1 MAPPPKTAPQKV
13 DLAAMTIPRWVKPS
27 ANCWVEIFDESDAIV
42 VSYAQAMVNEVDP
55 TTKKVSL
62 FYEKGHQGPPDILV
76 TGILERAE
84 EPQLNDDLVDIDILN
99 DAELLRSL
107 ETRFKKD
114 EIYCFCGPSLLST
127 NPYKPIENPYE
138 DNDNTLF
145 KRFALNGG
153 KSISKPHINNLA
165 AMAFRELIEI
175 NGSKDQAI
183 CISGESGAG
192 KSYSTK
198 LCLAFITQIFSDKIN
213 KDEVSIEKKIL
224 SCNPIMECF
233 GNAKTIRNDD
243 SSRFGKYFILFV
255 DLETKQIKGSK
266 IENYLLEKSRV
277 ISQAETERNYHIF
290 YALLKAMPA
299 EEQIKFLLS
308 DDGPANMAEFDFL
321 NKSKCYHV
329 AEIDDHKNYQSVINS
344 LNNLNFDKEEQEG
357 IWKSLSVILNIANV
371 KVDSSEYVELEK
383 ACTLKDSKYL
393 NRVLKLL
400 NIDKIT
406 LVKGLCYKK
415 TGEYDTVITPMQC
428 EGIKDALAKDMFN
441 SLFNWIVLKLNVKLL
456 PSNANKL
463 PSIGLLD
470 IFGFEDFKM
479 NSMEQLCINYTNEK
493 LQKLYIFCVFIAE
506 KKIFE
511 EENLGEHSD
520 KIKTNENVDVL
531 RLFESISTPSGLFQ
545 LIDSCCTMYKE
556 NQKAEDKL
564 INDLHQIHKTNVI
577 MSFDKMKR
585 NIFSIKHTAKK
596 VVYVA
601 DNFPEKNR
609 DELPKNLYETMSKGD
624 KVIHRIFR
632 QKLTDEE
639 VMEAAKT
646 EKDLKV
652 KKTLVAKFRSD
663 MQGLMSKLEASGCH
677 FIRCLKPNEDKAM
690 NVWDGRLFLTQIK
703 YMGILDS
710 IKVRRESYP
719 LRKSYKEFYGKYQD
733 LDTISSDR
741 NTSFLTLSKR
751 SSVDWKALCTNIV
764 KSVESKTPPQ
774 QVLFGKTRVFMN
786 LVYANRLEELLEDIQ
801 KNQRV
806 GLNKIVKAF
815 QVYNFMSQWNRHRK
829 TCIKVIGMTK
839 NLLAMWNSKIE
850 QIKFRKTLEVIV
862 RAQDKFRIRR
872 YKRNLRLQ
880 AYSTQ
885 VIGRSFQLYNIRQAL
900 MNAKKKIAI
909 LSSAVMKMRFR
920 LFMVRIK
927 MNKAIVDSIFELA
940 WKQVKNRLA
949 LKSCQNI
956 QRIFRG
962 HLTRIIRIEDVK
974 KLSSI
979 HESIVTA
986 RAGRT
991 MVRITKGF
999 LVRARLNRMHRA
1011 AGFIQGNLRMRMLVK
1026 YLSLMK
1032 ESAVKIQK
1040 LAKKYLL
1047 RKRAVNIHM
1056 ARFMRRNKEFIPQIK
1071 NIEHD
1076 VIFRQEESFYDLK
1089 NLENYTKVKFFE
1101 DSKDFREFIPRIDSF
1116 IPPSP
1121 SIDLNPKMRLFSV
1134 LIDFD
1139 CYVDTSDIYKRSW
1152 AVDFLNYMN
1161 ILKQKNSRLLHL
1173 ELGETFTLAVDD
1185 DLKIYS
1191 WGMNDTYQLGRVT
1204 KVDKP
1209 ESYFPAANKV
1219 TSSLF
1224 PRVISCGDSH
1234 SLMVDYSNNLYVWG
1248 DNSSGQFGLGHP
1260 REVQS
1265 VVHMKSFGQKTHMIA
1280 TKGTQSFLV
1289 TQDGKIFKWPNLD
1302 DPLRIYV
1309 PIPVAISERMIK
1321 FSSVACGRGF
1331 AMALTINGLIFGTG
1345 SNKFGQL
1352 GLGDTFPR
1360 SEFTA
1365 VDTLRS
1371 YGEKISEVSCG
1382 AAHVIC
1388 KTNTDKVFAW
1398 GMGNRGQLGYGEA
1411 RHAALPVYVKINE
1424 LSSLSKARSVQ
1435 AGTFSSYILLDNKK
1449 VYHAGLI
1456 SKSEQTNLIFK
1467 AIDVEAKVLRSKYG
1481 QDLIP
1486 LRLYTKWSK
1495 SICLTYL
1502 VVADFRKVKV
1512 TTGIRDKIADQ
1523 VNSKWE
1529 EVYSQMLPPF
1539 TEAIYKNICPK
1550 YIRKIN
1556 KVQDK
1561 TILAEPI
1568 DKGYSQDSKF
1578 IKQGGDE
1585 SSVIK
1590 PRTIPKSELKENKTM
1605 KTSMVPSF
1613 ANTTKLQDPKVN
1625 KSYTN
1630 LHNIRQRLEKLLQL
1644 NESEWT
1650 ADDRKLIASLNKM

>member
-13 DLAAMTIPRWVKPS
+13 DLSTISIPRWVKPS
-27 ANCWVEIFDESDAIV
+27 ANCWVEIFDEVESTV
-42 VSYAQAMVNEVDP
+42 VAYAMAMVNEVNT

-62 FYEKGHQGPPDILV
+62 FYEKGHQGPTEVMV
-76 TGILERAE
+76 TEILERAS
-84 EPQLNDDLVDIDILN
+84 EPQMNEDLVDIDILN

-107 ETRFKKD
+107 ETRFKND
-114 EIYCFCGPSLLST
+114 LIYCFCGPSLLST
-127 NPYKPIENPYE
+127 NPYKPIDNPYE
-138 DNDNTLF
+138 ENDNALF
-145 KRFALNGG
+145 KRYALHGG
-153 KSISKPHINNLA
+153 KKSPKPHINNLA
-165 AMAFRELIEI
+165 AMVFRELVET

-192 KSYSTK
+192 KSFSTR
-198 LCLAFITQIFSDKIN
+198 LCLSFITHLFSEKAN
-213 KDEVSIEKKIL
+213 KNEVTIEDKIL

-233 GNAKTIRNDD
+233 GNAKTIRNND

-255 DLETKQIKGSK
+255 DLAAKQIKGSK

-277 ISQAETERNYHIF
+277 ISQAENERNYHIF
-290 YALLKAMPA
+290 YAMLKTMP
-299 EEQIKFLLS
+299 EDEQVKYLLS
-308 DDGPANMAEFDFL
+308 DGGKANMAEFDFL
-321 NKSKCYHV
+321 NKSKCY
-329 AEIDDHKNYQSVINS
+329 EIEEIEDDVNYRKVVES

-357 IWKSLSVILNIANV
+357 IWKTLSVILNIANV
-371 KVDSSEYVELEK
+371 TLDSSEYVELEK
-383 ACTLKDSKYL
+383 ACSLKDSKYL
-393 NRVLKLL
+393 TRVLKLL
-400 NIDKIT
+400 DMDKNT

-415 TGEYDTVITPMQC
+415 SGEYDTVITPMQC
-428 EGIKDALAKDMFN
+428 EGIKDALAKDLFN

-456 PSNANKL
+456 PKDADKL

-493 LQKLYIFCVFIAE
+493 LQKLYIFCVFTAE

-520 KIKTNENVDVL
+520 KIKTNDNVEVL
-531 RLFESISTPSGLFQ
+531 KLFESISAPNGIFQ
-545 LIDSCCTMYKE
+545 LVDSCCNMYKD

-564 INDLHQIHKTNVI
+564 INDLHQIHKTNSIV
-577 MSFDKMKR
+577 SFDKMKR
-585 NIFSIKHTAKK
+585 NLFSIRHTAKK
-596 VVYVA
+596 VIYVA

-609 DELPKNLYETMSKGD
+609 DELPKNLYEAMSKGD
-624 KVIHRIFR
+624 KVIYRIFR
-632 QKLTDEE
+632 QKLSDEE
-639 VMEAAKT
+639 VLEAAKR
-646 EKDLKV
+646 EKDLIV

-663 MQGLMSKLEASGCH
+663 MQGLMSKLEASGCN
-677 FIRCLKPNEDKAM
+677 FIRCLKPNEDKLRD
-690 NVWDGRLFLTQIK
+690 VWDAQLFLTQIK

-710 IKVRRESYP
+710 IRVRRESYP

-733 LDTISSDR
+733 LDAISAER
-741 NTSFLTLSKR
+741 NTSFLNLSKR
-751 SSVDWKALCTNIV
+751 SNVDWKELCANLV
-764 KSVESKTPPQ
+764 KSVESKTPAQ

-786 LVYANRLEELLEDIQ
+786 IVYATRLEELLEDIQ
-801 KNQRV
+801 KNQRL

-850 QIKFRKTLEVIV
+850 QIKFRKTLSVVV

-880 AYSTQ
+880 AYSAQ
-885 VIGRSFQLYNIRQAL
+885 VIGRSFQLYRMRQTL

-909 LSSAVMKMRFR
+909 ISSAIMKMRFR
-920 LFMVRIK
+920 LFMVRVK
-927 MNKAIVDSIFELA
+927 TNKAMVDLIFEKA
-940 WKQVKNRLA
+940 WAEVNGRICLN
-949 LKSCQNI
+949 SCKDI

-974 KLSSI
+974 KINSI

-991 MVRITKGF
+991 MVRITRGF
-999 LVRARLNRMHRA
+999 LVRSRLNRMHRA
-1011 AGFIQGNLRMRMLVK
+1011 AQFIQGYLRMKILVK
-1026 YLSLMK
+1026 YRGLVK
-1032 ESAVKIQK
+1032 ESILKIQK
-1040 LAKKYLL
+1040 LARKYLL
-1047 RKRAVNIHM
+1047 RKKAVNAHM
-1056 ARFMRRNKEFIPQIK
+1056 ARFMRRNREFIPQIK

-1101 DSKDFREFIPRIDSF
+1101 DSKDFREFIPKMDGF

-1121 SIDLNPKMRLFSV
+1121 SIDLNPKMRLFSI

-1139 CYVDTSDIYKRSW
+1139 CYVDTSDIYSRSW
-1152 AVDFLNYMN
+1152 AVDFLNYLNM
-1161 ILKQKNSRLLHL
+1161 LKEKNSRLLHL
-1173 ELGETFTLAVDD
+1173 EVGETFTLAVDD
-1185 DLKIYS
+1185 DLKIFS
-1191 WGMNDTYQLGRVT
+1191 WGMNDSCQLGRST
-1204 KVDKP
+1204 KIEKP
-1209 ESYFPAANKV
+1209 ETFYPAATKV

-1224 PRVISCGDSH
+1224 PRVVSCGDSH
-1234 SLMVDYSNNLYVWG
+1234 TLMVDYSNNLYVWG
-1248 DNSSGQFGLGHP
+1248 SNSSGQFGLGHP
-1260 REVQS
+1260 REVTNI
-1265 VVHMKSFGQKTHMIA
+1265 VHLKSFGYKTHMIA
-1280 TKGTQSFLV
+1280 AKGNQSYLV
-1289 TQDGKIFKWPNLD
+1289 TQDGQMYQWPNQS
-1302 DPLRIYV
+1302 DPLTMYA
-1309 PIPVAISERMIK
+1309 PFPVAISERLIK
-1321 FSSVACGRGF
+1321 FSSVSCGRNF
-1331 AMALTINGLIFGTG
+1331 AMALTTNGVIFGSG
-1345 SNKFGQL
+1345 SNKYGQL
-1352 GLGDTFPR
+1352 GLGDALER

-1388 KTNTDKVFAW
+1388 KTNTDKVFTW
-1398 GMGNRGQLGYGEA
+1398 GMGTRGQLGYGEA
-1411 RHAALPVYVKINE
+1411 RHAALPVYVQVNE
-1424 LSSLSKARSVQ
+1424 HSNLSKARSVQ

-1449 VYHAGLI
+1449 VYHSGLI
-1456 SKSEQTNLIFK
+1456 SKSDQINVVFK
-1467 AIDVEAKVLRSKYG
+1467 AIDVENKVLKTKYG

-1512 TTGIRDKIADQ
+1512 TTGIRDKISDQ
-1523 VNSKWE
+1523 VHSKWE
-1529 EVYSQMLPPF
+1529 EVYSQILPPF

-1550 YIRKIN
+1550 YVRKIH

-1561 TILAEPI
+1561 TNQLETLE
-1568 DKGYSQDSKF
+1568 KGYSQDSKW
-1578 IKQGGDE
+1578 IKKDADSSAQKSKVSLE
-1585 SSVIK
+1585 SSM
-1590 PRTIPKSELKENKTM
+1590 KENKTIP
-1605 KTSMVPSF
+1605 TSLGASIDTGKKF
-1613 ANTTKLQDPKVN
+1613 QDPKVN

-1630 LHNIRQRLEKLLQL
+1630 LNNIRQRLEKLLQID
-1644 NESEWT
+1644 ESKWT
-1650 ADDRKLIASLNKM
+1650 AEDRKLIASLNKM